1 MTAHLKRLL
10 NVTDSIVNK
19 REVGLNTKVLLW
31 E

>member
-19 REVGLNTKVLLW
+19 CEVGLNTKVLLW